1 MRESMQALVLSA
13 AGLFTIVTGFI
24 VYFVV
29 LYRNR
34 QLKYQQEQEQQQAA
48 FRHELLRAQIEVH
61 EQTLVY
67 ISQEIHDNIT
77 QVLSFIKL
85 SLAMPNTITE
95 EKKQSKINESR
106 ELLSEVINDLRDLS
120 KSLSFEHIKNLGLL
134 KTVES
139 ESARINK
146 SGLIKVNVSTTGD
159 TYRLDDQR
167 ELVLFRIF
175 QEALNN
181 TLKHSE
187 AKHLNISLQYQ
198 PDLFTLM
205 LEDDGNGFSMKLPGT
220 NYGSGLK
227 NMENRATLIG
237 AAATI
242 DSSPGNGCRI
252 KVSLNPFEQR
262 LYTDG
267 YHPDRFSR

>member
-1 MRESMQALVLSA
+1 MRENMQTLILSA
-13 AGLFTIVTGFI
+13 AALFTVITGFI

-34 QLKYQQEQEQQQAA
+34 QLRNEQEQEQLQAT

-95 EKKQSKINESR
+95 EKKQTKISESR

-134 KTVES
+134 KTIET

-146 SGLIKVNVSTTGD
+146 SGLIKVNVLTTGD
-159 TYRLDDQR
+159 AYRLDDQR

-181 TLKHSE
+181 TLKHAE
-187 AKHLNISLQYQ
+187 AKHLKISLQYQ
-198 PDLFTLM
+198 PDLFTLT
-205 LEDDGNGFSMKLPGT
+205 LEDDGHGFSTNLPGD

-227 NMENRATLIG
+227 NMENRAALIG
-237 AAATI
+237 ATATI
-242 DSSPGNGCRI
+242 DSSPGNGCCI
-252 KVSLNPFEQR
+252 KVSLNPLEQR

-267 YHPDRFSR
+267 YRSDRLG